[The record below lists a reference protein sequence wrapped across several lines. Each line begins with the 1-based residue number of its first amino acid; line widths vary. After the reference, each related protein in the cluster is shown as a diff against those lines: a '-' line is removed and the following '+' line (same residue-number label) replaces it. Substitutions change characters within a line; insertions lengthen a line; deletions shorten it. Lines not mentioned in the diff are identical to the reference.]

1 MIIAKLET
9 EDGKLINVIT
19 LMPKQFSTGS
29 KGFLGLGQVVVDGK
43 RHQVT
48 SNSLRLVA
56 KKGNEVNAAQYISR
70 HAAISSSAKA
80 SIVSN
85 CWRNSVQSW

>member
-1 MIIAKLET
+1 MIIAQLET

-43 RHQVT
+43 RHQV
-48 SNSLRLVA
+48 NFQLVEIGSA
-56 KKGNEVNAAQYISR
+56 KK
-70 HAAISSSAKA
+70 KK
-80 SIVSN
+80 
-85 CWRNSVQSW
+85 

>member
-1 MIIAKLET
+1 MSEEANMIIAQLET

-43 RHQVT
+43 RHQV
-48 SNSLRLVA
+48 NFQLVEI
-56 KKGNEVNAAQYISR
+56 G
-70 HAAISSSAKA
+70 SAKRR
-80 SIVSN
+80 SS
-85 CWRNSVQSW
+85 